1 MSASTHRA
9 APADA
14 TPFLDAYE
22 TSGSSPGAPTLHLVG
37 AGRVGRAFLR
47 LLAPGDARLVAV
59 TDRSG
64 TAFDRRGLD
73 ARALADSK
81 EGGAPVSTH
90 PRGAP
95 GSAFEALRHVRAD
108 VVVDATTTDFR
119 RPRWHEAL
127 DAAVTWGSALALA
140 SKDPAAA
147 LGHRWLT
154 PGGPAQV
161 GVNAAL
167 GGAGAGFRDDLAE
180 LRVGCVGVALA
191 GSASTTTI
199 LSAIEKGGSFEDGVN
214 AARARGLLEAD
225 PEQDFRGLDAAVKL
239 AVVARVLWNLDVS
252 QEGPGIE
259 DLRGVDTSVVRA
271 RARAGR
277 TTRLVGR
284 AWRTGAFRVA
294 YEELPKGSPLAVPTD
309 RVAYAFE
316 LPGGAARFHLGAGL
330 GPEATAAA
338 LLADVQALVGRR
350 LGGAR
355 RSGRVDGE
363 LGTGVTHLA
372 ADFALESGAAL
383 HPAQVAFESRGPD
396 DGPAVLVLGGISAHP
411 DGGDVA
417 GGRRG
422 WWSEQVGPGRPLDT
436 LTYRVL
442 SVDFLGGSG
451 GSSGPTSSAHWP
463 RGAAVSTTDQARAIL
478 AVLDELG
485 VERLHLA
492 AGASYGGRVVRQLAR
507 LAPHRVAGTFEPG
520 HDAFLKGEAAVARI
534 LREALRQDAG
544 LCLEAVR

>member
-1 MSASTHRA
+1 MSASTHLA
-9 APADA
+9 AAADA
-14 TPFLDAYE
+14 APFLDAYE
-22 TSGSSPGAPTLHLVG
+22 TSGSSPGAPTLHLLG

-73 ARALADSK
+73 ACALADWK
-81 EGGAPVSTH
+81 EGSAPLAAH
-90 PRGAP
+90 PQGAP
-95 GSAFEALRHVRAD
+95 GSAIEALRRIRAD
-108 VVVDATTTDFR
+108 VVVDATATDFR
-119 RPRWHEAL
+119 RPRWHDAL
-127 DAAVTWGSALALA
+127 DAAVTRGSALALA

-154 PGGPAQV
+154 PGGPGRV

-167 GGAGAGFRDDLAE
+167 GGAGAGLRDDLAE
-180 LRVGCVGVALA
+180 LRVGCAGVALA

-199 LSAIEKGGSFEDGVN
+199 LSVVEQGGSFDDGVEV
-214 AARARGLLEAD
+214 ARARGLLEAD

-252 QEGPGIE
+252 VEGSGIE
-259 DLRGVDTSVVRA
+259 DLRGVDASVVRA
-271 RARAGR
+271 RARVGR
-277 TTRLVGR
+277 TTRLVAR
-284 AWRTGAFRVA
+284 AWRSGAYRVA

-338 LLADVQALVGRR
+338 LLADVQALAGRR
-350 LGGAR
+350 LAGAR

-363 LGTGVTHLA
+363 LGTGVAHLP
-372 ADFALESGAAL
+372 ADFALESGTAL
-383 HPAQVAFESRGPD
+383 HPAHVAFESRGPD
-396 DGPAVLVLGGISAHP
+396 DGPAVLVLGGLSAHR
-411 DGGDVA
+411 DAGDA

-422 WWSEQVGPGRPLDT
+422 WWWEQVGPGRALDT
-436 LTYRVL
+436 LTHRVL

-478 AVLDELG
+478 ALLDALG
-485 VERLHLA
+485 VERLRLA
-492 AGASYGGRVVRQLAR
+492 VGASYGGRVVRQLTR
-507 LAPHRVAGTFEPG
+507 LAPHRVEGTFELG
-520 HDAFLKGEAAVARI
+520 HD
-534 LREALRQDAG
+534 
-544 LCLEAVR
+544 VR